1 MKLLKGTYI
10 TSGTLMCPRNAS
22 GDLEAGGDRSVG
34 FANRGLLSG
43 ARGLVVYEIGNTG
56 VHLVNIGLLLLY
68 SQ

>member
-1 MKLLKGTYI
+1 
-10 TSGTLMCPRNAS
+10 MCPRNAS

-56 VHLVNIGLLLLY
+56 VHLVNIGLLFLY